1 MKKVLSVIFRIIIIA
16 VIILLGVLLVLK
28 LRKDT
33 LTEKQNDELKQN
45 IQVESDYI
53 IENAMNKLNE
63 IKNIIQ
69 EDIGKNVELADS
81 GNISDIDIY
90 FVVKDGD
97 SYKYI
102 IKKIENNE
110 EKFAIAQ
117 TGDEEG
123 RYVVLPE
130 SLGFDECVYTNVQ
143 DYNIDDSG
151 VITYKK

>member
-1 MKKVLSVIFRIIIIA
+1 MKKVFVNIAIVIIIA

-28 LRKDT
+28 IKNDT
-33 LTEKQNDELKQN
+33 MTEKQNDELAQN
-45 IQVESDYI
+45 IQVESEYI
-53 IENAMNKLNE
+53 IENAMSKLDE

-69 EDIGKNVELADS
+69 EDIGQNVELADS
-81 GNISDIDIY
+81 GNITNIDIY
-90 FVVKDGD
+90 FVIKDGD

-102 IKKIENNE
+102 VKQNDNGE

-117 TGDEEG
+117 TSNEDG
-123 RYVVLPE
+123 RYVVSPE
-130 SLGFDECVYTNVQ
+130 SLGFDECVYTNAN

>member
-1 MKKVLSVIFRIIIIA
+1 MKKALSVIFRIVIVA

-45 IQVESDYI
+45 IQVESDYVI
-53 IENAMNKLNE
+53 QNAMSKLND

-90 FVVKDGD
+90 FVIKDGD

-102 IKKIENNE
+102 VKKNENNE
-110 EKFAIAQ
+110 EKFSVAQ
-117 TGDEEG
+117 TSDEDG
-123 RYVVLPE
+123 RYVISLE

-143 DYNIDDSG
+143 DYNIDNTG

>member
-33 LTEKQNDELKQN
+33 ITEKQNDELEQN

-53 IENAMNKLNE
+53 IQNAMSKLND

-102 IKKIENNE
+102 TKKNENNE
-110 EKFAIAQ
+110 EKFSVAQ
-117 TGDEEG
+117 TSDEEG
-123 RYVVLPE
+123 KYMVSLE
-130 SLGFDECVYTNVQ
+130 SLGFDSCIYTNVQ
-143 DYNIDDSG
+143 DYSINNAG
-151 VITYKK
+151 VIMYKK

>member
-1 MKKVLSVIFRIIIIA
+1 MKKVLSITLRIIIIA

-28 LRKDT
+28 LKSDT
-33 LTEKQNDELKQN
+33 ITEKQNDELAQN

-63 IKNIIQ
+63 IKNVIQ
-69 EDIGKNVELADS
+69 EDIGQNIELADS

-97 SYKYI
+97 NYKYVV
-102 IKKIENNE
+102 KKNENNE
-110 EKFAIAQ
+110 EKFSIAQ
-117 TGDEEG
+117 TSDEEG
-123 RYVVLPE
+123 KYMVSLE
-130 SLGFDECVYTNVQ
+130 SLGFDSCIYTNVQ
-143 DYNIDDSG
+143 DYTINNAG